1 MKKVSMVS
9 LGCSKN
15 LVDAEQMLGLL
26 ESSGFEICADE
37 EDADIMIVNTCA
49 FIDSA
54 KQESIDC
61 ILEHAKYKK
70 DDDDKILVVCGCMS
84 QRYKE
89 ELKKELPEVD
99 VVIGTNDYNH
109 IAKAII

>member
-1 MKKVSMVS
+1 MKKVSLVS

-15 LVDAEQMLGLL
+15 LVDAEQMLGAL
-26 ESSGFEICADE
+26 EDGGFEIVENE

-49 FIDSA
+49 FIDAA

-61 ILEHAKYKK
+61 ILEHAGHKNEKNG
-70 DDDDKILVVCGCMS
+70 KILVAAGCMS

-89 ELKKELPEVD
+89 E
-99 VVIGTNDYNH
+99 
-109 IAKAII
+109 II